1 MIGGGLVS
9 VQGSSCPNFC
19 NKIFTK
25 NGDYILQQ
33 ICIILLKEGPLQ
45 NLGEDAKSWYLIQL
59 NIV

>member
-1 MIGGGLVS
+1 MYKGPAVQTS
-9 VQGSSCPNFC
+9 VI
-19 NKIFTK
+19 KYLLK

-45 NLGEDAKSWYLIQL
+45 NLGEDAKNWYLIQL